1 MEKLFSYGTL
11 QLESVQ
17 LETFGR
23 LLQGKRD
30 TLTGYLKTEVKITDH
45 DVIKKS
51 GTDMHTILKFTG
63 IDSDRV
69 KGTIFEV
76 SALELK
82 RADDYEV
89 DAYRRIKSTFKSGT
103 TAWVYTATE
112 RFIV

>member
-11 QLESVQ
+11 QMESVQ
-17 LETFGR
+17 LKTFGR

-30 TLTGYLKTEVKITDH
+30 TLTGYLKTEVKITDP

-51 GTDMHTILKFTG
+51 GTDMHPIVKFTG

-69 KGTIFEV
+69 EGTIFEI

-89 DAYRRIKSTFKSGT
+89 DAYGRIKATFKSGT
-103 TAWVYTATE
+103 TAWVYTAAE